1 MADQKHL
8 GNYVELVEDDE
19 AGHAASAAQ
28 PSHTSTETP
37 AAVAAPAEP
46 KGGATATALYDYEAA
61 GEFEVIFCMQLMITD
76 TSPEDNELS
85 FPDGAKITN
94 LVRIF
99 TTLLGHF
106 VADYL
111 QEFPDEDWWMG
122 EYGGKSGLF
131 PANYVQLDE

>member
-1 MADQKHL
+1 L
-8 GNYVELVEDDE
+8 Y
-19 AGHAASAAQ
+19 
-28 PSHTSTETP
+28 
-37 AAVAAPAEP
+37 AVN
-46 KGGATATALYDYEAA
+46 D
-61 GEFEVIFCMQLMITD
+61 TD
-76 TSPEDNELS
+76 TSSEDNELS

-99 TTLLGHF
+99 ITLSEHF

-122 EYGGKSGLF
+122 DYGGKSGLF

>member
-1 MADQKHL
+1 LYA
-8 GNYVELVEDDE
+8 VDD
-19 AGHAASAAQ
+19 
-28 PSHTSTETP
+28 
-37 AAVAAPAEP
+37 
-46 KGGATATALYDYEAA
+46 
-61 GEFEVIFCMQLMITD
+61 TD

-85 FPDGAKITN
+85 FPDGAKIMN

-99 TTLLGHF
+99 TTLLRHF